1 MGKVKKSLAIVM
13 LIAVP
18 LLSAQEIEQSG
29 AVPQRKGAADTVTTP
44 ATSWMLNESLVIV
57 PGEREKLG
65 ESIFLK
71 LPEEG
76 QSKRPESK
84 TFASEFRK
92 EMNSL
97 ALTIPDLSA
106 SWFGVSWYVRNPL
119 RYKLSPGS
127 TYAHQLG
134 LSSGEWVLSV
144 DGIGM
149 TSLENLDVALH
160 YPFAKN
166 MSLNL
171 RYSDMQYKLNIQA
184 TGKLPWER

>member
-1 MGKVKKSLAIVM
+1 VKKSLTILM
-13 LIAVP
+13 LVGVS
-18 LLSAQEIEQSG
+18 LLSAQDIEQSG
-29 AVPQRKGAADTVTTP
+29 AVPQLKGEADTASTAVI
-44 ATSWMLNESLVIV
+44 SRVLNESLVIV
-57 PGEREKLG
+57 PGEREKLD
-65 ESIFLK
+65 ESIFFK

-76 QSKRPESK
+76 KLKQPESK

-97 ALTIPDLSA
+97 ALTLPDLSA

-119 RYKLSPGS
+119 RFKLSPGS

-134 LSSGEWVLSV
+134 LSSGRWVLSV

>member
-1 MGKVKKSLAIVM
+1 MKKSLTILM
-13 LIAVP
+13 LLGVP
-18 LLSAQEIEQSG
+18 FLSAQDIEQSG
-29 AVPQRKGAADTVTTP
+29 AVPQRKGELDTAITAVT
-44 ATSWMLNESLVIV
+44 SRLLNERLVIV
-57 PGEREKLG
+57 PGEREKLD
-65 ESIFLK
+65 ESIFFK

-76 QSKRPESK
+76 KLKQPESR

-97 ALTIPDLSA
+97 ALTLPDFSA

-134 LSSGEWVLSV
+134 LSSGKWVLSV

-149 TSLENLDVALH
+149 TSLGNLDVALH

-166 MSLNL
+166 MSLNF
-171 RYSDMQYKLNIQA
+171 RYNDMQYKLNIQA